1 MICNKCDMV
10 LVLKDFIKPIIQL
23 LSNDIEDY
31 NMRLL
36 TTKCLNTSVAL
47 LYFII
52 GKDGIKIAD
61 YCDTRATIKRH
72 QKKKDNNQNIVTS
85 LKQDLLFDKKDNKRY
100 IYYVLL
106 TDGYFPYSNSSKQSA
121 FFPGHVFIIEKIPSC
136 DPNNPNKK
144 PSFFMYQSYINEY
157 DLAGHFKNNN
167 GSVKLSYTRATNIIK
182 NLSYILNTESWDD
195 KCIEYW
201 KDFTFVDTSHM
212 KDALCKDQFYVCYKE
227 AVVNGCIRNI
237 KNYVKT
243 KLTDI
248 KKKSA
253 NINMNGVYGNTNRY
267 DENQIPLTNSEM
279 KYNLEN
285 LLKKL

>member
-61 YCDTRATIKRH
+61 YCDTRATIQRH
-72 QKKKDNNQNIVTS
+72 QEKLDNNQNIVTS
-85 LKQDLLFDKKDNKRY
+85 LKQELLFDKKDNKRY
-100 IYYVLL
+100 IYYILL
-106 TDGYFPYSNSSKQSA
+106 TDGYFSYADSSKQSA
-121 FFPGHVFIIEKIPSC
+121 FFPGHVFIIEKMPSC
-136 DPNNPNKK
+136 DKNKK
-144 PSFFMYQSYINEY
+144 PYYFMYQSYINEY
-157 DLAGHFKNNN
+157 DLAGHFKNNS
-167 GSVKLSYTRATNIIK
+167 GSVKLSYTRTTNIIK
-182 NLSYILNTESWDD
+182 NLNYILNAEVWDD

-201 KDFTFVDTSHM
+201 KDFTFVDTDHM
-212 KDALCKDQFYVCYKE
+212 KDAKCKGQFFICYKE

-243 KLTDI
+243 KLTNL
-248 KKKSA
+248 KTKSK
-253 NINMNGVYGNTNRY
+253 NMNDIYGNSKRY
-267 DENQIPLTNSEM
+267 DESQTPLTNSEM

>member
-52 GKDGIKIAD
+52 GKNGIKIAD
-61 YCDTRATIKRH
+61 YCDTRATIQRH
-72 QKKKDNNQNIVTS
+72 KEKVDNNQQIVLS
-85 LKQDLLFDKKDNKRY
+85 LKNELLFDKKDNKRY
-100 IYYVLL
+100 IYYILL
-106 TDGYFPYSNSSKQSA
+106 TDGYFPYANSSKQSA

-136 DPNNPNKK
+136 NANKK

-167 GSVKLSYTRATNIIK
+167 GSVKLSYTRTANIIK
-182 NLSYILNTESWDD
+182 NLTYILNTETWDD

-237 KNYVKT
+237 KQYVKT
-243 KLTDI
+243 KLSDI
-248 KKKSA
+248 KTKSA
-253 NINMNGVYGNTNRY
+253 TMNMNGIYGNAKRY
-267 DENQIPLTNSEM
+267 DDSQIPLTNSEM